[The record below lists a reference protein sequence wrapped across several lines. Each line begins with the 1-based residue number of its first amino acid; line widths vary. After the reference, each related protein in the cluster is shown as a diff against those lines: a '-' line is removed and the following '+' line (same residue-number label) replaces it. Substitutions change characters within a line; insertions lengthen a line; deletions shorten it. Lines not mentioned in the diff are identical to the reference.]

1 MRYFLTHPLLWTVSV
16 IFATYTLWFIA
27 DFRRQS
33 RKWAL
38 FGLGGLPGLALG
50 LALMLTSKR
59 RSDRRE
65 AAAAAAAQAAPVA
78 AAPSPPPDPA
88 SEALREVERLLR
100 GRPADG
106 GSPPPLPTDSALAA
120 LEALQ
125 ELRRLDLISE
135 EEFRA
140 KRREILSRM

>member
-1 MRYFLTHPLLWTVSV
+1 MRFVLTHPLFWTVA
-16 IFATYTLWFIA
+16 ILFATYTLWAIA
-27 DFRRQS
+27 DFRGQS

-38 FGLGGLPGLALG
+38 FGLGGFPGLALG
-50 LALMLTSKR
+50 LALMLTAKR
-59 RSDRRE
+59 RPSGR
-65 AAAAAAAQAAPVA
+65 AAANDTPEAVA
-78 AAPSPPPDPA
+78 VGVEPASDPA

-100 GRPADG
+100 GKPADG
-106 GSPPPLPTDSALAA
+106 SAPPPLPADSALAA